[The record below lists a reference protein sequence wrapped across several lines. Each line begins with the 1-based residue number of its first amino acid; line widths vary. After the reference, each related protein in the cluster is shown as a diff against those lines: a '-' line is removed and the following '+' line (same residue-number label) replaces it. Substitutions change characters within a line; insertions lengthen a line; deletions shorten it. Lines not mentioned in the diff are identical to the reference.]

1 MMKVFKIFTKQIS
14 YFEMPTTFKQQRNK
28 GNCSIV
34 ELKGKHFLTKGV
46 PSIYIDK
53 AWEESVKRLDE
64 LARLCKVKISV
75 LKSFELHTNERSMF
89 DFAEKL
95 NPNHFVGQA
104 LSVHVYDLQGNLLSN
119 ETCLKSNSL
128 LCIRFV
134 VIIKGDAF

>member
-1 MMKVFKIFTKQIS
+1 MK
-14 YFEMPTTFKQQRNK
+14 K
-28 GNCSIV
+28 GNCTIV
-34 ELKGKHFLTKGV
+34 EFKGKQFLTKGA
-46 PSIYIDK
+46 PSIYVDK
-53 AWEESVKRLDE
+53 TWEESVKRLDE
-64 LARLCKVKISV
+64 LAKLCKVKLSV

-104 LSVHVYDLQGNLLSN
+104 LSVHVYDEQGNLLSN

-134 VIIKGDAF
+134 VIIIGDAF

>member
-1 MMKVFKIFTKQIS
+1 MS
-14 YFEMPTTFKQQRNK
+14 TTFKQQRNK

-34 ELKGKHFLTKGV
+34 EFKGKQFLTKGA

-64 LARLCKVKISV
+64 LAKLCKVK
-75 LKSFELHTNERSMF
+75 LGFERSMF

-104 LSVHVYDLQGNLLSN
+104 LSVHVYDEQGNLLSN

-134 VIIKGDAF
+134 VFIIGDAF